1 MISIR
6 EQSYGL
12 NVALYNEFTLDDF
25 RQLEEAL
32 LAAKKKSICPTSCW
46 TCPC

>member
-12 NVALYNEFTLDDF
+12 NVALYNEFTLEDF
-25 RQLEEAL
+25 RELEQAIL
-32 LAAKKKSICPTSCW
+32 QASDASTAPTCCW
-46 TCPC
+46 I